1 MFLTPLALL
10 ALAAALV
17 PPLLHLF
24 QRREPPVIEFPA
36 VRYLKETQREAL
48 RTVRLQHLLL
58 MLLRMAAV
66 VLLALAAARPVVPGG
81 FGARHEPMALVLVFD
96 HSLSSGAVKGGTR
109 VLDDLAARARETLRE
124 AQAAD
129 AVWLIGADGL
139 ARRGSAR
146 ELILAV
152 SAARP
157 DARRLDLGA
166 AVRQG
171 ARLIATSG
179 YARGEIHVLSDMQRT
194 ALEATVDGRWWTA
207 DSSTQPSTVHR
218 PSSDSLLNGIPVLVY
233 HPAGDPPP
241 NRGVALAQPTP
252 SLWLAGAGEVRSRV
266 GGAPV
271 DPSSK
276 ATVSIVVDG
285 RSGARALA
293 ASGGE
298 VNLAPPAA
306 PPLAPGWHTGAVML
320 EPDELRADDERP
332 FAVRV
337 APPAVVSAS
346 GDLGAFVAEALG
358 VLAANGRVRLSGAPD
373 VRFSTS
379 LVTGAVVLVPPAD
392 AAAIGALNRALA
404 ARGVPWRFGAR
415 KESEDTIAARE
426 VGEVAGARVKVR
438 YPIEPLPGAPPS
450 DVLARAGGDAWLVRH
465 ERVVIV
471 GSRLVPEETALPL
484 GGGFVPFVSA
494 LVNRIARGESGVIT
508 AAPGENVIMPPDV
521 TALATRDSL
530 LPARPGEVLAAPAV
544 PGAYAL
550 RAGADTIGM
559 LVVAADPRE
568 SDLVR
573 ATDAEVRAA
582 WRGASLQL
590 AQTPR
595 EYAARRF
602 RGAGRSELTGWLLAA
617 AMLVLVGEGVMAA
630 GGRSR
635 RLSQS

>member
-1 MFLTPLALL
+1 MTFLTPLALF

-66 VLLALAAARPVVPGG
+66 VLIALAAARPVVPGG

-129 AVWLIGADGL
+129 AVWLIGADGV

-146 ELILAV
+146 ELTLAV

-157 DARRLDLGA
+157 DARRLGLDA
-166 AVRQG
+166 AVRQA

-194 ALEATVDGRWWTA
+194 ALDESTVDGRQSTA
-207 DSSTQPSTVHR
+207 GTLNRGLSTV
-218 PSSDSLLNGIPVLVY
+218 DSLLRGISILVY
-233 HPAGDPPP
+233 HPSGDPPP
-241 NRGVALAQPTP
+241 NHGVDAARPAP
-252 SLWLAGAGEVRSRV
+252 SLWLPGTGAVVARVVGGPANPVSRV
-266 GGAPV
+266 TL
-271 DPSSK
+271 SM
-276 ATVSIVVDG
+276 VVDG

-293 ASGGE
+293 AAGGE

-306 PPLAPGWHTGAVML
+306 PPLAPGWHTGLVQL
-320 EPDELRADDERP
+320 DPDELRADDERP

-337 APPAVVSAS
+337 APPAVVEAS
-346 GDLGAFVAEALG
+346 GDLGPFVTEALG

-373 VRFSTS
+373 VRLGSA
-379 LVTGAVVLVPPAD
+379 LAAGAIVLVPPAD
-392 AAAIGALNRALA
+392 AAAMGALNRSLA
-404 ARGVPWRFGAR
+404 ARGVPWRYGAR
-415 KESEDTIAARE
+415 RESEDTIAARE
-426 VGEVAGARVKVR
+426 IAEVAGARVRVR
-438 YPIEPLPGAPPS
+438 YPIEPLPGAPQS
-450 DVLARAGGDAWLVRH
+450 DVLARAGADAWLVRSG
-465 ERVVIV
+465 RVVIV

-494 LVNRIARGESGVIT
+494 LVNRIARGEGGVIT
-508 AAPGENVIMPPDV
+508 AAPGENLTVPPDV
-521 TALATRDSL
+521 TALQARDSL

-550 RAGADTIGM
+550 RAGPDTIGM

-568 SDLVR
+568 SDLTR
-573 ATDAEVRAA
+573 ATDFEVRAA
-582 WRGASLQL
+582 WRGAQVTD
-590 AQTPR
+590 APR
-595 EYAARRF
+595 DYATRRF

-617 AMLVLVGEGVMAA
+617 AMLVMIGEGVMAA
-630 GGRSR
+630 GGRIR
-635 RLSQS
+635 RDG

>member
-1 MFLTPLALL
+1 VTFLAPFALF

-66 VLLALAAARPVVPGG
+66 VLIALAAARPVVPGG
-81 FGARHEPMALVLVFD
+81 FGARHEPLALVIVFD
-96 HSLSSGAVKGGTR
+96 HSLSSGAIKGGTR

-129 AVWLIGADGL
+129 AIWLIGADGL
-139 ARRGSAR
+139 ARRGGAR

-171 ARLIATSG
+171 ARLVATSG
-179 YARGEIHVLSDMQRT
+179 YARGEIHVLSDMQAS
-194 ALEATVDGRWWTA
+194 ALGESV
-207 DSSTQPSTVHR
+207 
-218 PSSDSLLNGIPVLVY
+218 SDSLLRGIPVLVY
-233 HPAGDPPP
+233 HPAGDPPV
-241 NRGVALAQPTP
+241 NRGVVETRPTP
-252 SLWLAGAGEVRSRV
+252 SLWLPGSGAVIARV
-266 GGAPV
+266 GGAPA
-271 DPSSK
+271 DPASR
-276 ATVSIVVDG
+276 ATLSVVMDG

-293 ASGGE
+293 AAGGE
-298 VNLAPPAA
+298 VNLAPPAS
-306 PPLAPGWHTGAVML
+306 PPLAPGWHTGAVTL
-320 EPDELRADDERP
+320 EPDELRADDERA

-337 APPAVVSAS
+337 APPAVVSAT
-346 GDLGAFVAEALG
+346 GDLGAFVGEALG
-358 VLAANGRVRLSGAPD
+358 VLAANGRVKLSGAPE
-373 VRFSTS
+373 VHLGTS
-379 LVTGAVVLVPPAD
+379 LAAGTVVLVPPAD
-392 AAAIGALNRALA
+392 AAAMGALNRALA

-415 KESEDTIAARE
+415 RESEDTIAARE
-426 VGEVAGARVKVR
+426 IGEVAGARVKVR
-438 YPIEPLPGAPPS
+438 YPIEPLPGAPQS
-450 DVLARAGGDAWLVRH
+450 DVLARAGADAWLVRH

-471 GSRLVPEETALPL
+471 GSRLVPEETTLPL
-484 GGGFVPFVSA
+484 GGAFVPFVSA

-508 AAPGENVIMPPDV
+508 AAPGENVTVPADV
-521 TALATRDSL
+521 TALQARDSL
-530 LPARPGEVLAAPAV
+530 LPARPGEVLAAPVV

-568 SDLVR
+568 SDLTR
-573 ATDAEVRAA
+573 ATDVELRAA
-582 WRGASLQL
+582 WRGARLQVTQ
-590 AQTPR
+590 APR
-595 EYAARRF
+595 DYATRRF

-617 AMLVLVGEGVMAA
+617 AMVVLLAEGVMAA
-630 GGRSR
+630 GGRLKAR
-635 RLSQS
+635 PA